1 MRLHRLGL
9 ATWVLTSLSV
19 VAAAACSDTEETKQ
33 PLASGGAGGTAG
45 SGGTGGTTNC
55 PTSFEVGDATGHAD
69 VYGAKAASQ
78 ARAGRITDAAQ
89 IVQPAHGRQRINVG
103 DYVLA
108 NDKIAVTIEDKGLSD
123 GYARFGGEILAVD
136 QVGDDGRPL
145 GRSNYVETL
154 MALSI
159 QMINPTSVSVINDGS
174 DGNAAVVRV
183 TGPLEA
189 IPFLNGSLAAL
200 FPRRYDVD
208 AAYDYVLEPG
218 AEKLD
223 IRLGIANPTSDPIEF
238 AIGSVTDEMHGF
250 FQQNHNQFAT
260 EGSGF
265 SSANGEIP
273 WAGFVSG
280 AFNFAW
286 RLPHGKK
293 LNTNLEIS
301 GFQYFT
307 GPGFAADACGITWN
321 DHVEV
326 IGGGPDYD
334 GLREAIRRVDGD
346 TAWQA
351 VSGQV
356 LDSSGGPVADAW
368 VHATAADG
376 SYLSRTKSASDGSYT
391 IHVPPDTGATLTPQ
405 KLGYAL
411 PGGTN
416 VGAGVSSQ
424 DLSFAATGAIHV
436 VATDAAQ
443 NAPMPV
449 RIQVIPTSAPPSWP
463 ESFGVAD
470 EANGRLH
477 QHFAMNGDATLLVP
491 PGEHRVIVS
500 HGGEWEISDTTISVN
515 AGETAQVAASLEH
528 SVDSTGIMCAD
539 FHIHSAQSA
548 DSHDPIVEKVKSAIA
563 DGLEIPVSSE
573 HEWVVDFG
581 PVVES
586 LGMTDWAFGMPSQ
599 ELTTFSWGHFG
610 VVPLLPKPDQV
621 NNGAVEWVGLEPP
634 QMFDNVQN
642 LPEDPVFIINHPSG
656 GGFGAYFSSARFDR
670 TTGAGKTANLW
681 STNFDAIEVF
691 NDSSFDDNRDKSVG
705 DWFALLNHGYTFW
718 AVGSSDSHKLRTS
731 PVGYPRTCIDFGFD
745 DPKQLTINS
754 VRDAVA
760 SGNTTISG
768 GLLMTVVGPGG
779 AKPGETITE
788 TSADFTVTVQSPSW
802 YDATTLEVIVNG
814 VTVDEQALLPMG
826 SGTGHRYVN
835 VVHVDFDA
843 NAGRSWV
850 VFHAKGTDD
859 LSPLHPGRDAFA
871 VSNPIFSGAEP
882 LGG

>member
-1 MRLHRLGL
+1 MRLLR
-9 ATWVLTSLSV
+9 LSV
-19 VAAAACSDTEETKQ
+19 LPLLGAGLLFLSPTACSDTGETKQ
-33 PLASGGAGGTAG
+33 PLG
-45 SGGTGGTTNC
+45 SGGSGGSGGSAGTGGNTAC
-55 PTSFEVGDATGHAD
+55 PDAFEVGDPDGHAD
-69 VYGAKAASQ
+69 VYGAKAAGQ
-78 ARAGRITDAAQ
+78 ARAGRISDESQ
-89 IVQPAHGRQRINVG
+89 IVQPAHGRQRIRVG
-103 DYVLA
+103 DFVLA
-108 NDKIAVTIEDKGLSD
+108 NDKIAVAIEDKGLSD

-145 GRSNYVETL
+145 GLSNYVETL

-174 DGNAAVVRV
+174 NGEAAVVRV

-189 IPFLNGSLAAL
+189 IPFLNGSLSAL
-200 FPRRYDVD
+200 FPRRYDVN

-238 AIGSVTDEMHGF
+238 AVGSVTDEMHGF
-250 FQQNHNQFAT
+250 FQLNHNQFAT

-265 SSANGEIP
+265 SDANGEIP

-280 AFNFAW
+280 PFNFAW

-293 LNTNLEIS
+293 LSANLEIS

-307 GPGFAADACGITWN
+307 GPGFAADSCGVTWN

-326 IGGGPDYD
+326 IAGGPDFD

-351 VSGQV
+351 VTGQV
-356 LDSSGGPVADAW
+356 RDAGGAPVADAW

-376 SYLSRTKSASDGSYT
+376 SYLSRTKSKGDGSYT

-411 PGGTN
+411 PSGVDVAAGT
-416 VGAGVSSQ
+416 ASQ
-424 DLSFAATGAIHV
+424 DLSFGATGAIHV
-436 VATDAAQ
+436 VATDSAQ

-449 RIQVIPTSAPPSWP
+449 RIQVIPTTAPPSWP
-463 ESFGVAD
+463 GTFGVQD
-470 EANGRLH
+470 EANGRLY
-477 QHFAMNGDATLLVP
+477 QEFAMNGDATLVVP
-491 PGEHRVIVS
+491 PGEHRVVVS
-500 HGGEWEISDTTISVN
+500 HGGEWEISDTTVTVN
-515 AGETAQVAASLEH
+515 AGETAQIAASLEH

-539 FHIHSAQSA
+539 FHIHSQQSA

-586 LGMTDWAFGMPSQ
+586 LGMTDWAFGMPSE

-670 TTGAGKTANLW
+670 ETGEGQKTELW

-691 NDSSFDDNRDKSVG
+691 NSSSLDENRDKSVA
-705 DWFALLNHGYTFW
+705 DWFALLNHGHTFW
-718 AVGSSDSHKLRTS
+718 AVGSSDSHKIRSS
-731 PVGYPRTCIDFGFD
+731 PVGYPRTCIDFGYD
-745 DPKQLTINS
+745 DPKQLTINT

-760 SGNTTISG
+760 SGNMTISG

-779 AKPGETITE
+779 AKPGETISE
-788 TSADFTVTVQSPSW
+788 TSADFTVTVQAPSW

-850 VFHAKGTDD
+850 VFHAKSDDD
-859 LSPLHPGRDAFA
+859 LGPLHPGRNAFA
-871 VSNPIFSGAEP
+871 VSNPIFSGN
-882 LGG
+882 